1 MSVFSCQTAQLHA
14 ASALRVE
21 IMAFRKITVALEQA
35 QAKAYQDP
43 SFQPLKATQR
53 HVRPCDAVHRNA
65 RLWLTPLEDLNSPAN
80 GLTGDLKARLASL
93 AATSVRHC
101 RRILAGQA
109 TLNLLIDISRAI
121 AAGLTQAR
129 AAAAKSVS
137 AERELRYAGGQT

>member
-1 MSVFSCQTAQLHA
+1 MSVFNCQTTQVHT

-43 SFQPLKATQR
+43 SFQPLKPTQR
-53 HVRPCDAVHRNA
+53 HVWPGDAVHRNT
-65 RLWLTPLEDLNSPAN
+65 RLWLTPLEDLNSPVY
-80 GLTGDLKARLASL
+80 GRTGDLKARLASL

-101 RRILAGQA
+101 RRILADKA
-109 TLNLLIDISRAI
+109 TFNLPIEISRAI

-137 AERELRYAGGQT
+137 TERELRYAGGQT